1 MTTKGDKFLQKL
13 KRQEVA
19 FGTVI
24 SSLDPAVTE
33 LLAEDLDFLWIDMEH
48 SPQTL
53 VTLQGHLMAAK
64 GTGATTLVR
73 VAWND
78 AVPIK
83 QVLDCGAGGVIV
95 PMVRTADEARL
106 AVSAC
111 LYPPEGV
118 RGFGPR
124 RPSHYGRLSGP
135 SFCRQANEQV
145 ICILQIEHIDA
156 VNNIDSILETP
167 GVTALVMG
175 PNDLAGSM
183 NLMGDSGNPA
193 VQRAIEIVME
203 KGNRAGVPVGIG
215 VGPHAEGVREW
226 IDKGM
231 RWVAIGSDTSL
242 LLGALQGVL
251 ESLRAADRAA
261 TSNPPQSRG
270 GSGPAGRVPDS
281 HRQ

>member
-1 MTTKGDKFLQKL
+1 MTSKGDRFLQKL
-13 KRQEVA
+13 KRREVA

-33 LLAEDLDFLWIDMEH
+33 LLAEDLDFVWIDMEH

-73 VAWND
+73 VPWND

-83 QVLDCGAGGVIV
+83 QVLDCGAAGVIV
-95 PMVRTADEARL
+95 PMVRTVEEARL

-111 LYPPEGV
+111 LYPPKGV

-135 SFCRQANEQV
+135 SFCRQANEQM
-145 ICILQIEHIDA
+145 ICILQIEHVDA
-156 VNNIDSILETP
+156 LNNIDSILQIP
-167 GVTALVMG
+167 GITALVIG

-183 NLMGDSGNPA
+183 NLMGDTGNPA
-193 VQRAIEIVME
+193 VQRLIEIVIE

-215 VGPHAEGVREW
+215 VGPQAEAAREW
-226 IDKGM
+226 IGKGM
-231 RWVAIGSDTSL
+231 RWVAVGSDTSL
-242 LLGALQGVL
+242 LLGALHGL
-251 ESLRAADRAA
+251 LGSLRAVEHTAKSSINVD
-261 TSNPPQSRG
+261 
-270 GSGPAGRVPDS
+270 
-281 HRQ
+281 